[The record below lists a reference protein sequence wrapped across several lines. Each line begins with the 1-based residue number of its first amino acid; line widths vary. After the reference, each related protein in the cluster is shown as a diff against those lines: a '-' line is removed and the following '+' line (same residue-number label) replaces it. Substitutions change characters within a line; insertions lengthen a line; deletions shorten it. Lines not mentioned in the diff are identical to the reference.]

1 MDIFSSFSS
10 NQKMYEFLDRQTD
23 EYLINLRD
31 KFDMAYYNSKKEIIS
46 DEKYDLF
53 YYYLVKRIPSEKTRI
68 GHKPHM
74 NKEKLPYWIGSL
86 DKKKDNKTIQK
97 WSEKFLGPYII
108 SEKLDGNSILISFP
122 TIQIYTRGDGFYG
135 SNISNI
141 KKYLTLPDIKEKI
154 YVRGEIILSKKNFE
168 MFKNQYDNPRQMV
181 SGLLH
186 TKQPHEIIKYFDFI
200 AYQMLNS
207 SEKIADQLVEL
218 RNMGFNIPNYTHTN
232 YISEEVL
239 SEYLDKFRSQSNYI
253 IDGIVI
259 NDDKKYILNTK
270 DNPQNAFA
278 FKRQGHIFQTEV
290 LDIIWEIS
298 KNGLLKPTVHVKKVN
313 VGDVDVSY
321 ITGNN
326 AKFVVSNGI
335 GRGSIIQIVWEIV
348 PKIVNVVKKTT
359 PNLPTIKYQWNKSQ
373 VDFIVDNLEDNYRDF
388 CIKYM
393 TNMANE
399 LGILNLGKSTIT
411 KLMDSGIDDFY
422 KILTLTPNQ
431 MIPIMGEKITEKI
444 LGKIKELHHSISL
457 SKFIGVSN
465 SLGSSIGERKV
476 EEILKSYP
484 TFFSDEKLSPRDYR
498 KILENIKGFSTISI
512 EKIIPNIPFTKQ
524 LIKKY
529 SFLIENKVSDTEKIY
544 VVFSGFRDNILKK
557 SLEER
562 NYIVSDSISK
572 KVKYLVVRDKK
583 VTTKTEKAKNL
594 GIEIIELDFFLKIIN
609 K

>member
-1 MDIFSSFSS
+1 
-10 NQKMYEFLDRQTD
+10 
-23 EYLINLRD
+23 
-31 KFDMAYYNSKKEIIS
+31 
-46 DEKYDLF
+46 
-53 YYYLVKRIPSEKTRI
+53 
-68 GHKPHM
+68 
-74 NKEKLPYWIGSL
+74 
-86 DKKKDNKTIQK
+86 
-97 WSEKFLGPYII
+97 
-108 SEKLDGNSILISFP
+108 
-122 TIQIYTRGDGFYG
+122 
-135 SNISNI
+135 
-141 KKYLTLPDIKEKI
+141 
-154 YVRGEIILSKKNFE
+154 
-168 MFKNQYDNPRQMV
+168 
-181 SGLLH
+181 
-186 TKQPHEIIKYFDFI
+186 
-200 AYQMLNS
+200 
-207 SEKIADQLVEL
+207 
-218 RNMGFNIPNYTHTN
+218 
-232 YISEEVL
+232 
-239 SEYLDKFRSQSNYI
+239 
-253 IDGIVI
+253 
-259 NDDKKYILNTK
+259 
-270 DNPQNAFA
+270 
-278 FKRQGHIFQTEV
+278 
-290 LDIIWEIS
+290 
-298 KNGLLKPTVHVKKVN
+298 
-313 VGDVDVSY
+313 
-321 ITGNN
+321 
-326 AKFVVSNGI
+326 
-335 GRGSIIQIVWEIV
+335 
-348 PKIVNVVKKTT
+348 
-359 PNLPTIKYQWNKSQ
+359 
-373 VDFIVDNLEDNYRDF
+373 
-388 CIKYM
+388 
-393 TNMANE
+393 
-399 LGILNLGKSTIT
+399 
-411 KLMDSGIDDFY
+411 MDSGIDDFY